1 MKTLLDKLYNGYLM
15 PSRLGLYDSFVRKAL
30 ESGYIQTSVRNYFK
44 SLHNNEYLNKKII
57 VHRHDVDTDVRTA
70 KKIFEIEKKHNI
82 KSSFYFRIT
91 TLDFDF
97 MRQIE
102 DYGSEASY
110 HYEEIATF
118 AKKKH
123 IKDPVEIRR
132 RLSEI
137 RNDFFI
143 NFNSIERQLGIK
155 IVTVASHGDFANRQ
169 LKLINHEILND
180 SELRKRCGIECE
192 SYDQSLLNNFDI
204 YISDRPYPQRYSPI
218 SPFEAIG
225 QHNRIYLLTHPE
237 QWETN
242 WKENTKHNLR
252 RLYEGVVW

>member
-1 MKTLLDKLYNGYLM
+1 MKTLLNKLYNGYLM

-30 ESGYIQTSVRNYFK
+30 ESGYTQTSVRNYFK
-44 SLHNNEYLNKKII
+44 SIHDNENLNKKII
-57 VHRHDVDTDVRTA
+57 VHRHDIDTDVRTA

-82 KSSFYFRIT
+82 KSSFYFRIA
-91 TLDFDF
+91 TLDYAF

-118 AKKKH
+118 AKKRH
-123 IKDPVEIRR
+123 IKDPAEIRR

-137 RNDFFI
+137 RNEFFI

-155 IVTVASHGDFANRQ
+155 MITVASHGDFANRQ

-180 SELRKRCGIECE
+180 PELRQRCGIECE
-192 SYDQSLLNNFDI
+192 SYDKFLLNNFDI
-204 YISDRPYPQRYSPI
+204 YICDRPYPQNYYPI

-225 QHNRIYLLTHPE
+225 QHNRICLLTHPE

-242 WKENTKHNLR
+242 WKENTKA
-252 RLYEGVVW
+252 